1 MARSKSPSQTFWKDD
16 LGLNL
21 EELIEGF
28 DDDTREAWIDKLNGR
43 RAAIVCE
50 ALGLDGHST
59 QSRKESLRDTGD
71 ELVPYYLVERF
82 ARFKSKVAALE
93 VAHEVLPE
101 ERLGECMTS
110 GGDGDTSALLLA
122 IYVHQWDALKAVALL
137 DRTHK
142 SGFAGMR
149 LIGAGRKAKRAL
161 PDVLKPGALK
171 AILTAADKTARDR
184 RTTVFR
190 GVLDRNGRLQ
200 LFMRRAERPDQ
211 IVRPQGGV
219 IHGFKPEWIILDF
232 EPDAKRVRIA
242 SRTGVVP
249 IQVANRIALACFEKD
264 CHYVNDSD
272 TTPRATLQKF
282 LAHLRAD
289 GNGPL
294 VLVELTCKSA
304 PLKGSPALR
313 LSQPDSRHLGSSLN
327 HFEQVAGKIPLDNID
342 SVKVLFRKKR
352 VTIIIDNAEDG
363 TDAFDVRYSDH
374 RLNRLERDDF
384 VTLLRETHGITIH
397 STEKQYA
404 RSA

>member
-21 EELIEGF
+21 DELIVGF
-28 DDDTREAWIDKLNGR
+28 DNETRAAWINKRNGR
-43 RAAIVCE
+43 QATIVCD
-50 ALGLDGHST
+50 ALGLDGHSV
-59 QSRKESLRDTGD
+59 QSRKESLHDTGD
-71 ELVPYYLVERF
+71 ELVPFYLVERF

-93 VAHEVLPE
+93 VAQDVLPE
-101 ERLGECMTS
+101 ERLAACMTS
-110 GGDGDTSALLLA
+110 GGDGDTTALLLA
-122 IYVHQWDALKAVALL
+122 IYVHRWDALKSVALL

-149 LIGAGRKAKRAL
+149 LFGGGRKAKRAL
-161 PDVLKPGALK
+161 SDVLKPRTLR
-171 AILTAADKTARDR
+171 AILAAADKTARDR

-190 GVLDRNGRLQ
+190 GVLDRNGCLQ

-211 IVRPQGGV
+211 MVRPQGGV

-232 EPDAKRVRIA
+232 QPDAKRVRIA
-242 SRTGVVP
+242 SHTGVVP
-249 IQVANRIALACFEKD
+249 LQVANGIALACFQKD
-264 CHYVNDSD
+264 CRYVNDSD
-272 TTPRATLQKF
+272 TTSRATLQKF
-282 LAHLRAD
+282 LTHLRAD
-289 GNGPL
+289 NDGPL

-313 LSQPDSRHLGSSLN
+313 ISQPDSRHLGPSLK
-327 HFEQVAGKIPLDNID
+327 HFEQAVGKIPLDDID
-342 SVKVLFRKKR
+342 SMKVLFRKKR
-352 VTIIIDNAEDG
+352 VTIIFDNAEDG
-363 TDAFDVRYSDH
+363 MDAFDVRYSDH

-384 VTLLRETHGITIH
+384 VTLLREIHGITIH